1 MSRLAAC
8 ILALLP
14 LAGCV
19 TVEAT
24 LRPDGSGVLEMTY
37 RASPDTT
44 EFWERRQYASAHVHV
59 DTMKIYE
66 SQRAVLRATVDD
78 VTQLGTAP
86 GFRLVDVRRER
97 DGDDER
103 LAIRLRNPR
112 PEAAPEEHAP
122 WLRIGL
128 TVPGRIRSASHD
140 GVVAGDH
147 VAWTVTRAEY
157 TREPVTELAVR
168 WRSGTPR

>member
-1 MSRLAAC
+1 MIRLVAC
-8 ILALLP
+8 VVALLP

-24 LRPDGSGVLEMTY
+24 LRPDGSGILEMTY
-37 RASPDTT
+37 HASPDTT
-44 EFWERRQYASAHVHV
+44 EFWERRQYSSPHVHV
-59 DTMKIYE
+59 DAVKIYE

-78 VTQLGTAP
+78 VTQLRTAP
-86 GFRLVDVRRER
+86 GFQLVEIRRER

-103 LAIRLRNPR
+103 LALRLSNPG
-112 PEAAPEEHAP
+112 PKPTPDDPAP
-122 WLRIGL
+122 WMRIGL

-147 VAWTVTRAEY
+147 VAWTVTRSEY
-157 TREPVTELAVR
+157 ARNAVTELTVR
-168 WRSGTPR
+168 WRPATSP